1 MRILSIASAIDKKIL
16 SIASAIDNKPYFRY
30 NSDYISK
37 LAKSNLFWRTDYQIR
52 APRLR
57 VIGSDSKLIGE
68 MGRDEAVRKAKDE
81 GLTLVEIAPNA
92 APPVAKIV
100 DFGKFKYSEEKKA
113 RAQAKGVKGGE
124 VKEIRFTPFIGE
136 ADFKVR
142 IERIKEFFGD
152 KNKVRVVV
160 VFTGPQMR
168 VKNTGF
174 EVLKRVI
181 AEFGDS
187 IITDM
192 EPKFLGKHLVTV
204 ISQTNKKNA
213 KAKI

>member
-1 MRILSIASAIDKKIL
+1 MGKQNLS
-16 SIASAIDNKPYFRY
+16 
-30 NSDYISK
+30 
-37 LAKSNLFWRTDYQIR
+37 WHTDYQIR
-52 APRLR
+52 ALKLR
-57 VIGSDSKLIGE
+57 VVGSDGKLIGE
-68 MGRDEAVRKAKDE
+68 MTRDEAIRKAKEE

-100 DFGKFKYSEEKKA
+100 DFGKFRYSEEKKA
-113 RAQAKGVKGGE
+113 KASAKGSKGGE
-124 VKEIRFTPFIGE
+124 VKEIRFSPFIGE

-142 IERIKEFFGD
+142 IERIKEFFAD

-168 VKNTGF
+168 VKNTGYDIIKK
-174 EVLKRVI
+174 VK
-181 AEFGDS
+181 AEFGES

-204 ISQTNKKNA
+204 ISQTNKGIKKDVETKKQEIA
-213 KAKI
+213 TQQA